1 MPLDLI
7 GFSGM
12 GKHLDTPEG
21 IPDDQSQNFYI
32 DEAQIKLERFEHNVE
47 VGG

>member
-12 GKHLDTPEG
+12 GKHLDILEG
-21 IPDDQSQNFYI
+21 TPDDQSQNMYI
-32 DEAQIKLERFEHNVE
+32 DEAQIKLERLEHNVE
-47 VGG
+47 IGG